1 MYPFFFV
8 IFHNFYWFV
17 KVSSQKAHFVNH
29 IITQTWPQL
38 CYKKACCTEAAFSLN
53 WWRWQSLSL
62 SLLCTQQLDVEEA
75 FSWRDAANSKQFLGI
90 SKLQDIPYLLQKM
103 SFPLWCVSTCLAVET
118 VLDSRGLLRYVIQFF
133 DFAFY
138 CGPIASVALTKKCCQ
153 TSDFLPQ
160 TSFQSMLRSK
170 QQRTD

>member
-8 IFHNFYWFV
+8 IFHNFYWFL
-17 KVSSQKAHFVNH
+17 KVSFQKAHIVNN

-53 WWRWQSLSL
+53 RWRWQSLSL

-118 VLDSRGLLRYVIQFF
+118 VLDSRGLLI
-133 DFAFY
+133 
-138 CGPIASVALTKKCCQ
+138 CHSVLRFCI
-153 TSDFLPQ
+153 L
-160 TSFQSMLRSK
+160 LRSHRVGGFDQK
-170 QQRTD
+170 VLPNFGLFTTDFFPIHVME